1 MTPRFGSP
9 EVLVA
14 RPARGEPDP
23 RREAELAAA
32 TADLDAVQRRIV
44 ARKRE
49 IAGCWG
55 NATTADRLLAV
66 DRLLRD
72 GNLSGAQV
80 ADVGA
85 LQSGV
90 RSAFHAVR
98 AERKRAGA
106 VDVASAHLAR
116 LEAEVVRQE
125 TARDRFIGAAGLTEE
140 LWRTS
145 ETFVLPAQMAR
156 QGPFRELLAF
166 EALLEQRVLHLQ
178 RKPARPPAEPLST
191 DEPEEPELPEAI
203 PAIHIEPATT
213 TSRRPFQRLMQLL
226 HGPAA
231 AAGV

>member
-1 MTPRFGSP
+1 MTSRFGSP

-14 RPARGEPDP
+14 VARPARSEPDLDP

-32 TADLDAVQRRIV
+32 SADLDAVQRRIV

-55 NATTADRLLAV
+55 TATTADRLLAV

-72 GNLSGAQV
+72 GNLSGAQI
-80 ADVGA
+80 ADVGV

-98 AERKRAGA
+98 AERKRTGA
-106 VDVASAHLAR
+106 VDVAATAHLAR
-116 LEAEVVRQE
+116 LEAELVRQE

-166 EALLEQRVLHLQ
+166 EALLEQRVLHVQ
-178 RKPARPPAEPLST
+178 REPARAPAEPA
-191 DEPEEPELPEAI
+191 EPEQ
-203 PAIHIEPATT
+203 PAQPEPAPATQIET
-213 TSRRPFQRLMQLL
+213 KATPSRRPFHRLMQLL
-226 HGPAA
+226 HAA